1 MQGPVSKTAGLRSR
15 SSGEEGI
22 DTGREDAEDTLW
34 SKARLQVASGE
45 LLTRDS
51 LSNQSENIIVKI
63 VLLLLLLED

>member
-1 MQGPVSKTAGLRSR
+1 MSKTAGLRSR

-22 DTGREDAEDTLW
+22 DTGREDAEDTLL